1 MNKLI
6 GLLSA
11 ALFILVPTIASAA
24 VGSALGVNPQAVSGT
39 RVLVVGADIFI
50 GDLIETGPSGQV
62 QIRFQDDTELVVGPS
77 SSLRIDDYLIRNNGS
92 AGKLAVDML
101 SGAFRF
107 ATGDSA
113 KNRYIINTP
122 TGTIGVRGTEFD
134 VFVYRDDA
142 AMMKTEILLYN
153 GVVIFCTEGN
163 VCKTLSEFCEIG
175 ELTLEQAEIV
185 GDSRLTDR
193 HVRAGYRANFIYAED
208 QSPLRR
214 DFWFAR
220 ARECLNVAPVL
231 PSFPEFTETET
242 DKCDQFSP
250 PAECWEDQ
258 PG

>member
-1 MNKLI
+1 
-6 GLLSA
+6 
-11 ALFILVPTIASAA
+11 
-24 VGSALGVNPQAVSGT
+24 
-39 RVLVVGADIFI
+39 VGADIFI

-77 SSLRIDDYLIRNNGS
+77 SALRIDDYLIRNNGS
-92 AGKLAVDML
+92 AGQLAVDML

-142 AMMKTEILLYN
+142 SEMKTEILLYN
-153 GVVIFCTEGN
+153 GVVIFCTVGN

-175 ELTLEQAEIV
+175 ELTVEQAEIV

-193 HVRAGYRANFIYAED
+193 HVRASYKANFIYAED

-220 ARECLNVAPVL
+220 IRECLNPPPDL
-231 PSFPEFTETET
+231 PSFPEWPDTP
-242 DKCDQFSP
+242 DKCDAESP
-250 PAECWEDQ
+250 PKECWYDY
-258 PG
+258 